1 MFQKDYKRD
10 LSGLSPSP
18 AALER
23 LDGLLKG
30 GRRQRLML
38 RHPGRRAVAAAVL
51 CALLA
56 LTAAAAGPTVWD
68 ALTAHLGPFTA
79 YLTGGGANSVS
90 SGVELTVAG
99 AISDGAS
106 AKVYLIARDRE
117 GRLDGRASAALDL
130 EGANS
135 WGARALAYDEESGTL
150 LLELEADGLTDGG
163 TLALTGG
170 TLTPGQYWATRH
182 LDPAGVSHE
191 PLECTVTDY
200 GRAVLLPGQ
209 AGQTFDGLDGLT
221 LICGFDSTG
230 TFHLR
235 AVLEKGYSMTAPVQV
250 FAVSSDGS
258 ACIPE
263 PEDRAHLADGQDVVL
278 PGVSRENWDQV
289 TDLWVS
295 LSYKGPE
302 EPIEGDWTLT
312 LTARETAG
320 VSTPADFSLDVSA
333 GTTVTGVSL
342 SPLGVVVEYTG
353 QPGDL
358 PPDAVEVALAGGS
371 SPEWGET
378 SAWNWGG
385 EGYLIRRFAAP
396 AEIEGASAALFG
408 QTVPLA

>member
-1 MFQKDYKRD
+1 MDQWWND
-10 LSGLSPSP
+10 P
-18 AALER
+18 AELAGRYAGEVFR
-23 LDGLLKG
+23 LAYA
-30 GRRQRLML
+30 RT
-38 RHPGRRAVAAAVL
+38 GRRADSEDVMQEVFLRLLRARPAFRDGDHARAWLLRVASN
-51 CALLA
+51 CANDWFRAPWRRREAPLS
-56 LTAAAAGPTVWD
+56 D
-68 ALTAHLGPFTA
+68 ALPAPEA
-79 YLTGGGANSVS
+79 PRPGGA
-90 SGVELTVAG
+90 
-99 AISDGAS
+99 
-106 AKVYLIARDRE
+106 
-117 GRLDGRASAALDL
+117 L
-130 EGANS
+130 E
-135 WGARALAYDEESGTL
+135 
-150 LLELEADGLTDGG
+150 
-163 TLALTGG
+163 
-170 TLTPGQYWATRH
+170 
-182 LDPAGVSHE
+182 
-191 PLECTVTDY
+191 
-200 GRAVLLPGQ
+200 
-209 AGQTFDGLDGLT
+209 
-221 LICGFDSTG
+221 
-230 TFHLR
+230 